1 MGNVGTFGGGK
12 VPDWSFFPIGFER
25 KSWFCFENSLESD
38 GGKQVG
44 KQKGVR
50 PCLTPLS
57 GK

>member
-25 KSWFCFENSLESD
+25 KSWFGFENSLESD

-50 PCLTPLS
+50 PRLTP
-57 GK
+57 

>member
-1 MGNVGTFGGGK
+1 M
-12 VPDWSFFPIGFER
+12 GFER
-25 KSWFCFENSLESD
+25 KSWFGFENSLESD

-50 PCLTPLS
+50 PRLTPLS